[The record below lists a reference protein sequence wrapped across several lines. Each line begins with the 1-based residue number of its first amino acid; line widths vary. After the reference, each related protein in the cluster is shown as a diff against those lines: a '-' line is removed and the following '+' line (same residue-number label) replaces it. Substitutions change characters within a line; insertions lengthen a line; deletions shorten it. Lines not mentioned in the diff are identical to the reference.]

1 MGTIVERQKKD
12 GKPSFTAQIRKKRKG
27 KVILNLVETFATRVA
42 AKSWLNDR
50 ESDLNRKG
58 GMERAVRAK
67 ARKSVSQCID
77 DYSAASPFGFGK
89 SKAQML
95 STLHRLEFGAKSI
108 DDLTAADFI
117 DLANNLLTGVQAPP
131 IDPELDT
138 PAHYT
143 LKPRKPQTVNG
154 YMVTLGTL
162 IRYGGPICRV
172 TMPVSEFEEAMRT
185 LKHHRMVKKSDTRS
199 RRPSLEELDKLM
211 EFFYSRNQ
219 ANPRIVPMHKVIAAA
234 IFETHRQGAILSQKW
249 DDYDQ
254 GNEQILI
261 RNMKHPMQTDG
272 NDMLLDIRKEA
283 QSIIN
288 SMPRVDDRIFPYNRD
303 VISRHFTDACKILG
317 IEDLHFHDLRH
328 EGISRLF
335 EMGLTIP
342 QAAQVS
348 GHRSWQ
354 SLQRYTQIKHSGD
367 KYANWKWWPMIAA
380 SS

>member
-185 LKHHRMVKKSDTRS
+185 LKHHT
-199 RRPSLEELDKLM
+199 
-211 EFFYSRNQ
+211 
-219 ANPRIVPMHKVIAAA
+219 
-234 IFETHRQGAILSQKW
+234 
-249 DDYDQ
+249 
-254 GNEQILI
+254 
-261 RNMKHPMQTDG
+261 
-272 NDMLLDIRKEA
+272 
-283 QSIIN
+283 
-288 SMPRVDDRIFPYNRD
+288 
-303 VISRHFTDACKILG
+303 
-317 IEDLHFHDLRH
+317 
-328 EGISRLF
+328 
-335 EMGLTIP
+335 
-342 QAAQVS
+342 
-348 GHRSWQ
+348 
-354 SLQRYTQIKHSGD
+354 
-367 KYANWKWWPMIAA
+367 
-380 SS
+380 

>member
-1 MGTIVERQKKD
+1 VGGVVIEHQMHIVAR
-12 GKPSFTAQIRKKRKG
+12 GHG
-27 KVILNLVETFATRVA
+27 LV
-42 AKSWLNDR
+42 D
-50 ESDLNRKG
+50 
-58 GMERAVRAK
+58 
-67 ARKSVSQCID
+67 
-77 DYSAASPFGFGK
+77 
-89 SKAQML
+89 
-95 STLHRLEFGAKSI
+95 
-108 DDLTAADFI
+108 
-117 DLANNLLTGVQAPP
+117 
-131 IDPELDT
+131 
-138 PAHYT
+138 
-143 LKPRKPQTVNG
+143 
-154 YMVTLGTL
+154 
-162 IRYGGPICRV
+162 
-172 TMPVSEFEEAMRT
+172 
-185 LKHHRMVKKSDTRS
+185 
-199 RRPSLEELDKLM
+199 
-211 EFFYSRNQ
+211 
-219 ANPRIVPMHKVIAAA
+219 
-234 IFETHRQGAILSQKW
+234 LSQEFQELFRTMAGHAIA
-249 DDYDQ
+249 DDQTGLHVECCEYDQ
-254 GNEQILI
+254 GNEQIMI